1 MTTSDAAKKKAAA
14 AAEDAKAKQPASEE
28 VASATPVVDEQAGD
42 PTERR
47 DPPADDPGPEVDSA
61 SGALVTGEDAQG
73 RPLTTEDI
81 AGGAEPVAPGTFKE
95 RVRNDDDADGDAKE
109 PEVATDVS
117 WNGMTAT
124 DTVNGE
130 QVSRPATLAEQLP
143 KHADELL
150 RLVVGSVPYA
160 TSGSISLNGE
170 TITITLVSH

>member
-14 AAEDAKAKQPASEE
+14 AAEDAKAKQPASDE
-28 VASATPVVDEQAGD
+28 VASATPAVDEQAGD

-47 DPPADDPGPEVDSA
+47 DPPADAPGPEVDSA

-81 AGGAEPVAPGTFKE
+81 AGGAEPVAPGTVKE
-95 RVRNDDDADGDAKE
+95 RARNDDGDAKE

-130 QVSRPATLAEQLP
+130 QVSRPATLAEQLS